1 MRQRKMI
8 SDKTRML
15 FLVIAGFVLFLAA
28 CGKEKEEMPAK
39 EVVRPIKMMTVAS
52 SRDTLQRRF
61 PGKVRAARQVDLAF
75 QVDGPLIEL
84 PVDEGQRVKRG
95 DLIAHIDPR
104 NFEVTLENAEG
115 RLSNAEA
122 QLKAMRQA
130 RPEDIRRMEANLAK
144 ADAALRLAQIEYNRL
159 LRIKKEDPGA
169 ASQGMLDRA
178 REMKERTEAELH
190 AAKEELRIGKAGARP
205 EDIQAKEA
213 EIKSLAAA
221 RDYAKLHLS
230 YTYLRAPFN
239 GVISRRYV
247 DNFQEILAKQP
258 IVSLDDVSSVE
269 ILVDVPELIVATFT
283 ADSDTRAVAEF
294 AAAPGKQYPLTI
306 KERASRADPKTQT
319 YQVVFR
325 MPQPDDINVLP
336 GMTAT
341 VAGST
346 QMREKTKEVFI
357 VPAIAV
363 VADAAGNPNIWV
375 VDKDTLKVQRRT
387 VKTGDLTGTDSIEII
402 DGLKSGESI
411 AISGV
416 SRLREGMRVSDLS
429 KMKGYKP

>member
-1 MRQRKMI
+1 MI
-8 SDKTRML
+8 SDKTRMV
-15 FLVIAGFVLFLAA
+15 FLVIAGLLLAA
-28 CGKEKEEMPAK
+28 CGQEKEEKAAK
-39 EVVRPIKMMTVAS
+39 EVVRPIKMMTVTS

-84 PVDEGQRVKRG
+84 PVNEGQRVKRG
-95 DLIAHIDPR
+95 DLIARIDPR
-104 NFEVTLENAEG
+104 DFEVNLRKAEG

-122 QLKAMRQA
+122 QLKSMRQA

-144 ADAALRLAQIEYNRL
+144 ADAAVKLAQAEYDRIV
-159 LRIKKEDPGA
+159 RIKQADPGA
-169 ASQGMLDRA
+169 VSQGMVDKATER
-178 REMKERTEAELH
+178 KERAEAELLSV
-190 AAKEELRIGKAGARP
+190 KEELLIGKVGDRP

-221 RDYAKLHLS
+221 RDYAKLQLS

-247 DNFQEILAKQP
+247 DNFQEIRAKEL
-258 IVSLDDVSSVE
+258 IVSLDDISSVE
-269 ILVDVPELIVATFT
+269 IVVDVPELIVATFT
-283 ADSDTRAVAEF
+283 EGSETHAVAEF
-294 AAAPGKQYPLTI
+294 AAAPGKQYSLTV

-341 VAGST
+341 VTGSAQT
-346 QMREKTKEVFI
+346 REGTKEVFI

-363 VADAAGNPNIWV
+363 VADAAGNPNVWI
-375 VDKDTLKVQRRT
+375 VDKETLKVHQRT

-402 DGLKSGESI
+402 DGLKSGDTI

-416 SRLREGMRVSDLS
+416 SRLREGMQVSDLS
-429 KMKGYKP
+429 KMEGHKP